1 LDYERRG
8 VASLKGKD
16 LKSTKMNPLKSIDA
30 YQQARA
36 FESQGEFTRAAEAYK
51 RALELGVG
59 DPADAYQ
66 RRGRALARIGRYEEA
81 LHACQRALALD
92 PNLHLA
98 HGVSGHSYFKLGKYD
113 LAEQEFRT
121 AIRLQPDDLIALQS
135 LTRLY
140 FEQGRREETIR
151 MLERTLD
158 YRTQDLRLWVALAD
172 LHRAQSHLSEVS
184 KRLQKTPGL
193 GFTFRIQFYAALFLT
208 RVLQFFE
215 KLNPAVR
222 LVINVT
228 IYGIALFAPHFLSI
242 PLGLILS
249 VFGLLFIGI
258 YPRIYTYEGNERKI
272 ALLFLLYVLNCVI
285 YWGIVFLA
293 PLG

>member
-1 LDYERRG
+1 MDSEDFY
-8 VASLKGKD
+8 D
-16 LKSTKMNPLKSIDA
+16 
-30 YQQARA
+30 QARD
-36 FESQGEFTRAAEAYK
+36 FESQGEYARAAEAYK

-59 DPADAYQ
+59 EPADTYQ

-92 PNLHLA
+92 PDLHLA

-113 LAEQEFRT
+113 LAEQEFHT
-121 AIRLQPDDLIALQS
+121 AIRLQPDDLTALQS

-140 FEQGRREETIR
+140 FEQGRREETIE

-158 YRTQDLRLWVALAD
+158 HRTQDLRLWVALANLYRD
-172 LHRAQSHLSEVS
+172 QSRFSQVT
-184 KRLQKTPGL
+184 KRLQETPNVG
-193 GFTFRIQFYAALFLT
+193 GIFRIQFYAAFFLT

-222 LVINVT
+222 LVINAA
-228 IYGIALFAPHFLSI
+228 IYGIALFAPRFLSI
-242 PLGLILS
+242 PVGLILS
-249 VFGLLFIGI
+249 IFGLLLIGM
-258 YPRIYTYEGNERKI
+258 YPRIYTYEGNELKI

-285 YWGIVFLA
+285 YWGIIFLVR
-293 PLG
+293 PWLMV